1 MVGFLISLHKTNGWF
16 PNISPYSK
24 SPTKGLHLRRPKK
37 NQRPLLAQAR
47 KDAIKPALAFFTGLG
62 GRNLVGPGGP
72 GGE

>member
-1 MVGFLISLHKTNGWF
+1 MVGFPIYLHTLSLQQKVSISGA
-16 PNISPYSK
+16 
-24 SPTKGLHLRRPKK
+24 PKK
-37 NQRPLLAQAR
+37 NQRPLVAQAR